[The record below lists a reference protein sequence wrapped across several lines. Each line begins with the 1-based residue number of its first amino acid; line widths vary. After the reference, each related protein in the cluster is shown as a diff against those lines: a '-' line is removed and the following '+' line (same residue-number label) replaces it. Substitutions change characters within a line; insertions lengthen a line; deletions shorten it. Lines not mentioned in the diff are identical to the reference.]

1 MQSITKRQSGLST
14 WGKAEVKKNFQVN
27 HNGKIVNRNQLL
39 EIIGEYPRSKKV
51 IMCHGT
57 FDLVHPGHLRHL
69 QYAKIQADTLVVSV
83 TADRYVSKA
92 NYRPM
97 IPQELRA
104 FNLASIE
111 FVDYVLID
119 DEPTPISSIESIKP
133 DFFAKGYDYLTGGIH
148 PKTQEEI
155 RAVNSYGG
163 EIIFTP
169 GDVVFSSSSFIENFP
184 PNLGLEKLE
193 TLMKFRSVTFDTL
206 RQAVRK
212 FNDIRV
218 MVVGDTIVD
227 TYVSCSV
234 QGNSTSK
241 SPTISTRV
249 ESSSDYVGGAAA
261 VANHLKA
268 AGADVFF
275 ISLIGDDDLGD
286 FVKKDL
292 NGKRIEKS
300 LLMENGRP
308 TTNKKLYIADSH
320 RLLKVD
326 VVDNRPISEKSLYA
340 ILKALRI
347 RDYEILIMS
356 DFKHGIFNRVSIP
369 EFLSAVPSHVLRVAD
384 SQVASRWGNILD
396 FKGFDLITPNEKEAR
411 FALADQD
418 SVVRSL
424 CTELYEKAKCKNLI
438 LKMGARGLMYQFAD
452 PKLEGSY
459 FQIDSLAD
467 EVVDPV
473 GAGDALLAY
482 ASLGL
487 KVSGDPA
494 ISGILGV
501 VAAAIA
507 CSQQG
512 NIPISPEQI
521 LEKLNSLEEKLN
533 YK

>member
-1 MQSITKRQSGLST
+1 MKNEEFSINQSR
-14 WGKAEVKKNFQVN
+14 
-27 HNGKIVNRNQLL
+27 KIINRFELL
-39 EIIGEYPRSKKV
+39 ELIGDFPRLRKV

-69 QYAKIQADTLVVSV
+69 QYAKSQADILIVSV
-83 TADRYVSKA
+83 TADKHVSKS

-104 FNLASIE
+104 FNLAAIE
-111 FVDYVLID
+111 FVDYVIID
-119 DEPTPISSIESIKP
+119 DEPTPIKNIDYIRP
-133 DFFAKGYDYLTGGIH
+133 DFFAKGYDYVTGGIH
-148 PKTQEEI
+148 PKTHDE
-155 RAVNSYGG
+155 VKSVTSYGG

-169 GDVVFSSSSFIENFP
+169 GDVVFSSSLFIENFP

-193 TLMKFRSVTFDTL
+193 TLMRHKGITFESL
-206 RQAVRK
+206 RKSIKDLQNLKV
-212 FNDIRV
+212 I
-218 MVVGDTIVD
+218 VVGDTIVD

-234 QGNSTSK
+234 QGTSTSK

-249 ESSSDYVGGAAA
+249 ESTTDYVGGAAA

-268 AGADVFF
+268 AGANVLFVS
-275 ISLIGDDDLGD
+275 ITGDDVLGEFVRNDLARRG
-286 FVKKDL
+286 
-292 NGKRIEKS
+292 IEHQILREK
-300 LLMENGRP
+300 GRP
-308 TTNKKLYIADSH
+308 TTNKKLYIAEQH

-326 VVDNRPISEKSLYA
+326 VVDNRPISEKS
-340 ILKALRI
+340 INSIIEEI
-347 RDYEILIMS
+347 RRESRDIAIMS

-369 EFLSAVPSHVLRVAD
+369 EFISVIPNGTMKVAD

-424 CTELYEKAKCKNLI
+424 CTELYRNANCKNLI
-438 LKMGARGLMYQFAD
+438 LKMGAKGIMFQYSE
-452 PKLEGSY
+452 PEIEGSY

-467 EVVDPV
+467 QVLDPV

-487 KVSGDPA
+487 KASGDPV

-501 VAAAIA
+501 VAAGIA

-512 NIPISPEQI
+512 NVPIQPTQI
-521 LEKLNSLEEKLN
+521 IEKLNSIEEKLT

>member
-1 MQSITKRQSGLST
+1 MKQSFPINQS
-14 WGKAEVKKNFQVN
+14 K
-27 HNGKIVNRNQLL
+27 KIVTSKQLL
-39 EIIGEYPRSKKV
+39 EAVGNFPRQRKV

-69 QYAKIQADTLVVSV
+69 QYAKSQADILVVSV
-83 TADRYVSKA
+83 TADRHISKA

-104 FNLASIE
+104 YNLAAIE

-119 DEPTPISSIESIKP
+119 NEPTPIRNIEHIQP
-133 DFFAKGYDYLTGGIH
+133 DFFAKGYDYTTGGIH
-148 PKTQEEI
+148 PKTQDEV
-155 RAVNSYGG
+155 RSVTSYGG

-169 GDVVFSSSSFIENFP
+169 GDLVFSSSHFIESFP

-193 TLMKFRSVTFDTL
+193 TLMRHKSITFEKL
-206 RQAVRK
+206 RQTIK
-212 FNDIRV
+212 DFNKLEVII
-218 MVVGDTIVD
+218 VGDTIVD

-234 QGNSTSK
+234 QGTSTSK
-241 SPTISTRV
+241 TPTISTRV
-249 ESSSDYVGGAAA
+249 ESSTNYVGGAAA

-268 AGADVFF
+268 TGASVFF
-275 ISLIGDDDLGD
+275 TSMIGDDELGD
-286 FVKKDL
+286 FVKIDL
-292 NGKRIEKS
+292 TTRGIEHK
-300 LLMENGRP
+300 LLRENGRP
-308 TTNKKLYIADSH
+308 TTNKKLYIAENH

-326 VVDNRPISEKSLYA
+326 IVDNRPISENSIQSIVAEIGK
-340 ILKALRI
+340 RN
-347 RDYEILIMS
+347 RDILIMS

-369 EFLSAVPSHVLRVAD
+369 KFIASIPPKTLKVAD

-396 FKGFDLITPNEKEAR
+396 FKDFDLITPNEKEAR

-424 CTELYEKAKCKNLI
+424 CTELYQIANCKNLI
-438 LKMGARGLMYQFAD
+438 LKMGAKGIMFQHAE
-452 PKLEGSY
+452 PSMEGSY

-467 EVVDPV
+467 HVLDPV

-487 KVSGDPA
+487 KASGDPVV
-494 ISGILGV
+494 SGILGV
-501 VAAAIA
+501 VAAGIA

-512 NIPISPEQI
+512 NVPIQPNQI
-521 LEKLNSLEEKLN
+521 EAKLESIQEKLN